1 MLSTIYW
8 WSTVHEIEDLNPYLG
23 TGWTVKMVCLIWGN
37 ILIHPTQ
44 KWAIVWCI
52 LTVHSKRLGCDCV
65 TLTHTV
71 WIGRGKGEGGMT
83 YECMTSEVNQWKLNF
98 LKKKKKHKVELVEG
112 VFGLNRMTQFGSLG
126 ILWLRIRWAYFE
138 TASKGNYKRTRISK
152 GNYMWS
158 GTVILQKTQT
168 YIPTRISK
176 GNYMWF
182 FFFFLMG

>member
-44 KWAIVWCI
+44 KWPIVWSI
-52 LTVHSKRLGCDCV
+52 LTVHSKRLGV
-65 TLTHTV
+65 IVWHWHTPCEL
-71 WIGRGKGEGGMT
+71 EGGREKAVWHMSVWRLRWINGSWT
-83 YECMTSEVNQWKLNF
+83 FS
-98 LKKKKKHKVELVEG
+98 KKKKKHKVELVEG

-138 TASKGNYKRTRISK
+138 TASKGNSNYKRTRISK
-152 GNYMWS
+152 GNYMW
-158 GTVILQKTQT
+158 L
-168 YIPTRISK
+168 
-176 GNYMWF
+176 F

>member
-44 KWAIVWCI
+44 KWPIVWSI

-98 LKKKKKHKVELVEG
+98 LKKKNTRLNWWKGFLVWI
-112 VFGLNRMTQFGSLG
+112 VWRSLG
-126 ILWLRIRWAYFE
+126 PLGYFDFEFGGHTLKLLRRVITNVHAYQ
-138 TASKGNYKRTRISK
+138 R
-152 GNYMWS
+152 
-158 GTVILQKTQT
+158 VITCEVEQ
-168 YIPTRISK
+168 
-176 GNYMWF
+176 
-182 FFFFLMG
+182 

>member
-8 WSTVHEIEDLNPYLG
+8 WSTIHEIEDLNPYLG

-44 KWAIVWCI
+44 KWPIVWAI

-98 LKKKKKHKVELVEG
+98 LKKKKHKVELVEG

-152 GNYMWS
+152 GNYMW
-158 GTVILQKTQT
+158 
-168 YIPTRISK
+168 
-176 GNYMWF
+176 F
-182 FFFFLMG
+182 FFFFFWWDNYMWLNHT